1 MCIGKCLKSVKE
13 KRIVPPEKKSMDIQ
27 SRLLRQA
34 ALSAAESVVLDG
46 TPWAAARDCAQNEN
60 GIRIRSDVLESAVRE
75 TWATFKPRNHE
86 SLLHEKRLCALKAL
100 RLLTP
105 FDAWLCGAVLN
116 GCAGPET
123 SIRIEVFEDDA
134 KSVLL
139 FLLDAGIDAQAID
152 DEPSPVGKQD
162 LTLGF
167 LLKNDICGDFEAIRI
182 EIFPKHF
189 KSRNPRKRTP
199 DAWQSPWEAS
209 GRISAENL
217 AEVLVLP

>member
-34 ALSAAESVVLDG
+34 ALSAAESGVCDG

-75 TWATFKPRNHE
+75 TWATFKPRDHE

-100 RLLTP
+100 RLLPP

-123 SIRIEVFEDDA
+123 SIRIEDFEDDA

-152 DEPSPVGKQD
+152 DEPSPARCLAKS
-162 LTLGF
+162 LGGLGSNQRRKPGRSSCF
-167 LLKNDICGDFEAIRI
+167 TV
-182 EIFPKHF
+182 IFRSPIAHF
-189 KSRNPRKRTP
+189 CRFSRFC
-199 DAWQSPWEAS
+199 
-209 GRISAENL
+209 I
-217 AEVLVLP
+217 